1 MRKFTDFVYESEQE
15 EMFLDE
21 SVLDLLTENFEG
33 RQPKDGFWINADS
46 DGSPVKGYNSFFFN
60 VDGDDCSKCQRGCE
74 ENSKNRVYK
83 VNISGGESISIS
95 FYRCGFVSDVKG
107 EVYRDVIGGV
117 QSAIAQYVLLHK
129 PQRLTWSA
137 VSKSD
142 SMALNPEAR
151 ASIYDR
157 WSVRH
162 LFPDKYVRGEPSTWV
177 RRDIYDSVYVGQRDA
192 PPVPD
197 WVKADSN
204 PGEKARAMEEM
215 RAKELENMS
224 PEMRQMILDREK
236 EEEERKKAHNLRVR
250 ALKDAKKAKIESDVH
265 NPNKIKVDDI
275 VYFRARYTDRARVG
289 KVKSFSLGL
298 RSYSATADDPL
309 YGEVEYFD
317 SDFLPMIKDGELD
330 LQKSAA
336 SLRNDTVKASDL
348 KKYDNEVR
356 EQMKSK
362 VKASSEMVAST
373 EKNPNKIEDGDEII
387 TYVPNNMSQT
397 GLRGKVDYMQANL
410 SGRPEAFVKW
420 DDQASSS
427 LGSRIYSPVN
437 VGFLF
442 KDTPEE
448 RTRIQNLKRDHE
460 VEKRVAAQRGRGRTP
475 QTAITPLSDP
485 SLVNHPDNPNGI
497 KPGDVVTMP
506 SINSVPLMYWNKKF
520 VVTQMQ
526 ATSYGGINA
535 TLKPVVGR
543 SSSIT
548 VGRLDIL
555 QKDTSPEAAEVAAR
569 AERRQAMQSSREQ
582 QMGGHSIGDTVSIVS
597 GMHRGKTGRIVG
609 FRMQRGVLNAVV
621 ALPDGVDARVK
632 IASLQ
637 PPASSPAPTAE
648 GFSFSGFLA
657 LEEYMLN
664 RR

>member
-1 MRKFTDFVYESEQE
+1 MRKFTDFVYVSEQE
-15 EMFLDE
+15 QMFLDE
-21 SVLDLLTENFEG
+21 SMLDLLTENFEG
-33 RQPKDGFWINADS
+33 RQPKDGFWINANP
-46 DGSPVKGYNSFFFN
+46 DGSPVKGYNNYFFN

-74 ENSKNRVYK
+74 ENSKNRVYR
-83 VNISGGESISIS
+83 VSISGAESISIS
-95 FYRCGFVSDVKG
+95 FYRCGSVTDVKG

-129 PQRLTWSA
+129 PSSLSWSA

-142 SMALNPEAR
+142 NMALNPEAR
-151 ASIYDR
+151 ASIYDK

-162 LFPDKYVRGEPSTWV
+162 LFPDKYVRAEPSTWV
-177 RRDIYDSVYVGQRDA
+177 RRDIYDSLYVGQRGF

-215 RAKELENMS
+215 RAKELEKMS
-224 PEMRQMILDREK
+224 PGMRQSILDREK
-236 EEEERKKAHNLRVR
+236 EKEERRKEVNLRVR
-250 ALKDAKKAKIESDVH
+250 ALRDAKKAKIESDVH
-265 NPNKIKVDDI
+265 NPNKIKVGDI
-275 VYFRARYTDRARVG
+275 VYFRNRYTDRARVG
-289 KVKSFSLGL
+289 KVKSFSLGMY
-298 RSYSATADDPL
+298 SYSATVEDPL
-309 YGEVEYFD
+309 YGEVEYLD
-317 SDFLPMIKDGELD
+317 SDFLPRIKDGELD
-330 LQKSAA
+330 LQKAA
-336 SLRNDTVKASDL
+336 PLRNESVKAIDM

-362 VKASSEMVAST
+362 VKASSDMVASP

-387 TYVPNNMSQT
+387 TYVPNNMNQS
-397 GLRGKVDYMQANL
+397 GLRGKVEYMQANL
-410 SGRPEAFVKW
+410 SGRPEAFVRW

-448 RTRIQNLKRDHE
+448 RTRIQTLKRDHE
-460 VEKRVAAQRGRGRTP
+460 VEKRVAAQRGRGRAP
-475 QTAITPLSDP
+475 QTAITPLSDL
-485 SLVNHPDNPNGI
+485 SLVSHPDNPNGI
-497 KPGDVVTMP
+497 KPGDIVTMP

-543 SSSIT
+543 SSPIT

-609 FRMQRGVLNAVV
+609 FRMQRGILNAVV
-621 ALPDGVDARVK
+621 ALPDGADVRVQ

-637 PPASSPAPTAE
+637 PPAGSQPPTAE
-648 GFSFSGFLA
+648 GFSFAGFLA

-664 RR
+664 RK